1 MRCHAPDRGG
11 MGHRHVVHPPGTRL
25 ALLYGCRSW
34 LLKQQWFT
42 SRLLPALP
50 RSLRWRLGKLYFLPS
65 DLIERVLNDPDELVP
80 PRSSIFTGS
89 VDDFRSSGEALV
101 RRLADSGRLTPDSK
115 VLDIGS
121 GMGRVAVALISYRDG
136 SGSYH
141 GLDIVPSGI
150 RWCSENI
157 TPKHPNYTFTLADI
171 FNKEYNPAGRLKA
184 SEYRFPFDDETF
196 DLVVLASVCT
206 HMPPSEMRH
215 YIAEVARVL
224 KSGGT
229 CCASYNLLDAESLRT
244 MKAGQGAFR
253 FTRLGP
259 HWVVDV
265 NVPELAVAYEEDYAR
280 KLFEEYGL
288 SCTIHHG
295 WWSGRTHT
303 AREPPPFPGP
313 GPPRLPVLRSGL
325 SAGDQGGGI

>member
-1 MRCHAPDRGG
+1 MVNSTRKLLAP
-11 MGHRHVVHPPGTRL
+11 
-25 ALLYGCRSW
+25 LYGSRSW

-50 RSLRWRLGKLYFLPS
+50 RSLRWTLRKLYFLPS
-65 DLIERVLNDPDELVP
+65 DLIERVLNNRDELVP

-101 RRLADSGRLTPDSK
+101 RRLAHSGYLTPESK

-136 SGSYH
+136 SGSYQ

-150 RWCSENI
+150 KWCSENI

-196 DLVVLASVCT
+196 DHAVLASV
-206 HMPPSEMRH
+206 
-215 YIAEVARVL
+215 
-224 KSGGT
+224 
-229 CCASYNLLDAESLRT
+229 
-244 MKAGQGAFR
+244 
-253 FTRLGP
+253 
-259 HWVVDV
+259 
-265 NVPELAVAYEEDYAR
+265 
-280 KLFEEYGL
+280 
-288 SCTIHHG
+288 
-295 WWSGRTHT
+295 
-303 AREPPPFPGP
+303 
-313 GPPRLPVLRSGL
+313 
-325 SAGDQGGGI
+325 

>member
-1 MRCHAPDRGG
+1 MNAVNP
-11 MGHRHVVHPPGTRL
+11 TRKLL
-25 ALLYGCRSW
+25 ALLYGCRNW
-34 LLKQQWFT
+34 LLKQHWFT

-50 RSLRWRLGKLYFLPS
+50 RSLRWTLRKLYFLPS
-65 DLIERVLNDPDELVP
+65 DLIERLLSNRDELVP

-89 VDDFRSSGEALV
+89 VDDFKSSGEALV
-101 RRLADSGRLTPDSK
+101 RRLADSGFLTPESK
-115 VLDIGS
+115 ILDIGS

-136 SGSYH
+136 SGSYE

-150 RWCSENI
+150 KWSSENI
-157 TPKHPNYTFTLADI
+157 TSKYPNYAFTLADI

-196 DLVVLASVCT
+196 DLAVLASVFT
-206 HMPPSEMRH
+206 HMLPEDMRH

-224 KSGGT
+224 KRGGT

-244 MKAGQGAFR
+244 MKAGRGAFR
-253 FTRLGP
+253 FTPLGP

-280 KLFEEYGL
+280 KLFEEHGL

-295 WWSGRTHT
+295 WWSGRTDT
-303 AREPPPFPGP
+303 SREPPWFVDQDDPDF
-313 GPPRLPVLRSGL
+313 RYFDQDYVLATKVRNGT
-325 SAGDQGGGI
+325 A

>member
-1 MRCHAPDRGG
+1 MAHPTRTLLAP
-11 MGHRHVVHPPGTRL
+11 
-25 ALLYGCRSW
+25 LYGCRNW

-50 RSLRWRLGKLYFLPS
+50 RSLRWTLRKLYFLPS
-65 DLIERVLNDPDELVP
+65 DLIERVLNDRDELVP

-89 VDDFRSSGEALV
+89 VDDFRSSGSALV
-101 RRLADSGRLTPDSK
+101 RRLADSGYLTPESK

-136 SGSYH
+136 RGSYQ

-150 RWCSENI
+150 KWCSEKI
-157 TPKHPNYTFTLADI
+157 TSKYPNYVFTLADV

-196 DLVVLASVCT
+196 DLAVLGSVFT
-206 HMPPSEMRH
+206 HMLPEDMRH
-215 YIAEVARVL
+215 YIAEISRVL
-224 KSGGT
+224 KKGGT

-244 MKAGQGAFR
+244 MKAGLGAFR

-280 KLFEEYGL
+280 KLFEEHGL
-288 SCTIHHG
+288 SCTVHHG
-295 WWSGRTHT
+295 WWSGRTDT
-303 AREPPPFPGP
+303 SREPPWFLDQDDPDFRYFDQDYVIATKVDGGRRDELAPGVSL
-313 GPPRLPVLRSGL
+313 GHS
-325 SAGDQGGGI
+325 